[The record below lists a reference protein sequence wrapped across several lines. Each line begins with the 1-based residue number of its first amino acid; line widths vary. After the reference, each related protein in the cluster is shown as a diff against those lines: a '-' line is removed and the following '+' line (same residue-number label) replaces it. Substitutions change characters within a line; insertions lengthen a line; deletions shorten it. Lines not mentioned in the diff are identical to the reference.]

1 MEFTLKNSRCP
12 NITDKR
18 LNSKLM
24 LLIVT
29 FFLLPACENTSKPTL
44 ATIPPKNLM
53 VADLQI
59 VDCLLPGQVRSLGNN
74 TYLTPRRPIMTTAVD
89 CKIRGGEFVAYD
101 RADYKSALNV
111 WLASAKRGN
120 LEAQT
125 NVGEIFEKGSA
136 GKANYQAAIIWYQ
149 KAADAGY
156 ARAQFNLAT
165 LYEQGLGV
173 EKNSL
178 LALNLYR
185 KSWGLPENDLIYQS
199 AAYKEQQQI
208 KNQLQ
213 QEIESKAGQIKLLE
227 RQIQQ
232 LKRDNSKDTN
242 NQYKK
247 DIQQLSDLVN
257 NLKREKK
264 NTKRN
269 FLNLPIF
276 REPQAA
282 KLTENESVNIKDNN
296 KNGLNFGKYYALII
310 GNQNY
315 ARIGNLNTPHNDAK
329 QLAQILQSKYNFSVQ
344 TLLDANNI
352 QVMQAI
358 NDLNSIL
365 TDKDNL
371 LIFYAG
377 HGTRLQSGDV
387 EDGYWLPVNA
397 DPPPTNTYWVSNEFI
412 TRHLARLKAKRV
424 LIVADSCYAGLL
436 ANQKNNLLMG
446 VKANYTKE
454 YLKYKL
460 SKKARYV
467 LSSGGDHPVLD
478 NGSNGHS
485 IFAAAFL
492 EQLKN
497 NQRIMAGP
505 DLYLKI
511 SEQVSKKATAMGVI
525 QVPQLSAIKGANHE
539 AGDFFFIPTN
549 FYNSKN

>member
-1 MEFTLKNSRCP
+1 MEFTIKNSSNS
-12 NITDKR
+12 NIADKR
-18 LNSKLM
+18 LNKKL
-24 LLIVT
+24 LLINIALI
-29 FFLLPACENTSKPTL
+29 LLSACGSTSKPTL
-44 ATIPPKNLM
+44 STIPPNNLM

-59 VDCLLPGQVRSLGNN
+59 VDCLLPGQVRSLGNS
-74 TYLTPRRPIMTTAVD
+74 TYITPRRPIIATASD

-111 WLASAKRGN
+111 WLAAAKQGN

-136 GKANYQAAIIWYQ
+136 GKANYQAAAIWYK
-149 KAADAGY
+149 KAAKAGY

-173 EKNSL
+173 EQDSL
-178 LALNLYR
+178 IALNLYR
-185 KSWGLPENDLIYQS
+185 QSWGLPENDLIYQA
-199 AAYKEQQQI
+199 AAYKEQQHL
-208 KNQLQ
+208 KNQWQ
-213 QEIESKAGQIKLLE
+213 QKIDNKSGQIKLLE

-232 LKRDNSKDTN
+232 LHRDSKPNTQ
-242 NQYKK
+242 NQYNK
-247 DIQQLSDLVN
+247 DIQQLNDLIT
-257 NLKREKK
+257 NLKSEQK
-264 NTKRN
+264 NTKQK
-269 FLNLPIF
+269 FLNLPVF
-276 REPQAA
+276 REPQ
-282 KLTENESVNIKDNN
+282 TEKATEDINIDLKNN
-296 KNGLNFGKYYALII
+296 NGLNFGKYYALII

-315 ARIGNLNTPHNDAK
+315 DRIGNLNTPHNDAQ

-344 TLLDANNI
+344 MLLDANNI
-352 QVMQAI
+352 EVMQAI
-358 NDLNSIL
+358 NDLNSIV
-365 TDKDNL
+365 TEEDNL

-412 TRHLARLKAKRV
+412 TRHLARLKAKRI

-446 VKANYTKE
+446 IKTNYTKE
-454 YLKYKL
+454 YLSYKL
-460 SKKARYV
+460 AKKSRFV
-467 LSSGGDHPVLD
+467 LSSGGDQPVLD

-485 IFAAAFL
+485 VFASAFL

-497 NQRIMAGP
+497 NQKIMAGP

-511 SEQVSKKATAMGVI
+511 SEQVSKKANAMGVI